1 MTLVLFLAVLFFGIL
16 IGLPIAF
23 ALLLASIAL
32 MIQLDTFSSD
42 ILAQGLVNGV
52 DSFPLLAI
60 PFFLVAGEVM
70 SRGGLS
76 TKIVNLA
83 MTLVGHRRGGLGY
96 VAIITSIVLAG
107 LSGSAVADA
116 AALVSILYPMM
127 RKAGYP
133 EGRSLGLLASGGIIA
148 PIIPPSLP
156 LILMGVAGNISIG
169 KLFMAGIAPGL
180 MMGLTLMIVWR
191 YVMRNEEIETLPRAS
206 GAERMAA
213 LKDGFW
219 ALLLPVII
227 IGGIRSGAFTPT
239 EAAVVAAVY
248 AIIVSTLVYRS
259 LTWTMMYEVL
269 LSAARS
275 TAMVMFLV
283 GAAMVASWLI
293 TVAQLPQQ
301 LGVLL
306 APLIE
311 SPRLLMLVIM
321 LIVFAVGMVMDL
333 APTILILVPLF
344 MPITAMAGIDP
355 VYFGLMFVLNCSI
368 GLLTPPVG
376 TVLNVICG
384 VSKVA
389 MSTAVKGVIPFV
401 AAYAT
406 LLGLFIL
413 FPELITIP
421 ADILGGSAR

>member
-1 MTLVLFLAVLFFGIL
+1 MTLILFLGVLFIAIVL
-16 IGLPIAF
+16 GLPVAF
-23 ALLLASIAL
+23 ALLLAAMVL
-32 MIQLDTFSSD
+32 MVHLGTFSPD
-42 ILAQGLVNGV
+42 ILAQGLINGV
-52 DSFPLLAI
+52 DNFPLLAI

-76 TKIVNLA
+76 ERIVRLA
-83 MTLVGHRRGGLGY
+83 MTLVGHKRGGLGY
-96 VAIITSIVLAG
+96 VAVMTAIVLAG

-116 AALVSILYPMM
+116 AALVAILYPMM

-156 LILMGVAGNISIG
+156 LILIGVAGNISIA

-180 MMGLTLMIVWR
+180 MMGLTLMVVWSFI
-191 YVMRNEEIETLPRAS
+191 MRNEQIETLPKAT
-206 GAERMAA
+206 GAERMKA
-213 LKDGFW
+213 LREGIW
-219 ALLLPVII
+219 ALFLPIII

-248 AIIVSTLVYRS
+248 AILVSSLVYRA
-259 LTWTMMYEVL
+259 LTWKILLEVL
-269 LSAARS
+269 ITAGRS
-275 TAMVMFLV
+275 TAMVMLLV
-283 GAAMVASWLI
+283 GAAMVAAWLI

-301 LGVLL
+301 LAETLS
-306 APLIE
+306 PLID

-321 LIVFAVGMVMDL
+321 LIVLAVGRVMDL
-333 APTILILVPLF
+333 SPTVLILVPLL
-344 MPITAMAGIDP
+344 MPVVKLAGIDP
-355 VYFGLMFVLNCSI
+355 VYFGLMFILNCSI

-384 VSKVA
+384 VGRVQMSVA
-389 MSTAVKGVIPFV
+389 VRGVVPFLL
-401 AAYAT
+401 AYAA

-413 FPELITIP
+413 FPQLIIVP
-421 ADILGGSAR
+421 AKFLGG

>member
-1 MTLVLFLAVLFFGIL
+1 MTLFLFLGVLFVAIL
-16 IGLPIAF
+16 VGLPVAF
-23 ALLLASIAL
+23 ALLLASMVL
-32 MIQLDTFSSD
+32 MVQLNTFSPD
-42 ILAQGLVNGV
+42 ILAQGLINGV

-70 SRGGLS
+70 SKGGLS
-76 TKIVNLA
+76 ERIVRLA

-96 VAIITSIVLAG
+96 VAVLTAIVLAG

-127 RKAGYP
+127 RNAGYP

-156 LILMGVAGNISIG
+156 LILIGVAGNISIA

-180 MMGLTLMIVWR
+180 MMGVTLMVVWSLL
-191 YVMRNEEIETLPRAS
+191 MRKGDIATLPKAS
-206 GAERMAA
+206 GGERLVA
-213 LKDGFW
+213 LKEGIW

-248 AIIVSTLVYRS
+248 AIFISAVVYRT
-259 LTWTMMYEVL
+259 LTLALLFEVL
-269 LSAARS
+269 VAAGRA

-283 GAAMVASWLI
+283 GAAMVAAWLI

-301 LGVLL
+301 LAAMLQ
-306 APLIE
+306 PLID

-321 LIVFAVGMVMDL
+321 LIVLAVGMVMDL
-333 APTILILVPLF
+333 SPTILILVPLL
-344 MPITAMAGIDP
+344 MPVVKLAGIDP
-355 VYFGLMFVLNCSI
+355 VYFGLMFVMNCSI

-384 VSKVA
+384 VGKVP
-389 MSTAVKGVIPFV
+389 MSAAVRGIAPFLS
-401 AAYAT
+401 AYVV
-406 LLGLFIL
+406 LLGLFII
-413 FPELITIP
+413 FPELITVP
-421 ADILGGSAR
+421 AKILGG

>member
-1 MTLVLFLAVLFFGIL
+1 MTLVLFLAVLFFGIFV
-16 IGLPIAF
+16 GLPIAF

-32 MIQLDTFSSD
+32 MIQLDSFSSD

-76 TKIVNLA
+76 TRIVTLA

-96 VAIITSIVLAG
+96 VAIITAIVLAG

-127 RKAGYP
+127 RRAGYP

-156 LILMGVAGNISIG
+156 LILIGVAGNISIG

-191 YVMRNEEIETLPRAS
+191 YLMRNEEIETLPRAS
-206 GAERMAA
+206 GPARMAA
-213 LKDGFW
+213 LKDGIW

-227 IGGIRSGAFTPT
+227 IGGIRTGAFTPT

-248 AIIVSTLVYRS
+248 AIVISLLVYRS
-259 LTWTMMYEVL
+259 LTWAMMYEVL
-269 LSAARS
+269 LSSARS

-306 APLIE
+306 APLIDN
-311 SPRLLMLVIM
+311 PRLLMLVIM

-344 MPITAMAGIDP
+344 MPLTALAGIDP

-368 GLLTPPVG
+368 GLITPPVG

-384 VSKVA
+384 VSKVGMGA
-389 MSTAVKGVIPFV
+389 AVRGVAPFV

-421 ADILGGSAR
+421 ASVLGGTAR

>member
-1 MTLVLFLAVLFFGIL
+1 MTLLLFLAVLFFGIL

-156 LILMGVAGNISIG
+156 LILIGVAGNISIG

-180 MMGLTLMIVWR
+180 MMGLTLMVVWR
-191 YVMRNEEIETLPRAS
+191 YLMRNEEIETLPRAS
-206 GAERMAA
+206 GAERWAA

-248 AIIVSTLVYRS
+248 AIIISTLVYRS
-259 LTWTMMYEVL
+259 LTLALMYDVL

-306 APLIE
+306 EPLIDN
-311 SPRLLMLVIM
+311 PRLLMLVIM
-321 LIVFAVGMVMDL
+321 IIVFAVGMVMDL

-384 VSKVA
+384 VARVQ
-389 MSTAVKGVIPFV
+389 MSTAVKGVGPFV
-401 AAYAT
+401 AVYAC

-421 ADILGGSAR
+421 AEIFGGSAR

>member
-23 ALLLASIAL
+23 ALLLSSVAVML
-32 MIQLDTFSSD
+32 QLDSFNSD

-76 TKIVNLA
+76 TRIVTLA

-96 VAIITSIVLAG
+96 VAILTSIVLAG

-133 EGRSLGLLASGGIIA
+133 EGRSLGLLGAGGIIA

-180 MMGLTLMIVWR
+180 MLGLTLMLVWR
-191 YVMRNEEIETLPRAS
+191 YMMRNEEIATLPRAS
-206 GAERMAA
+206 RAERLAA
-213 LKDGFW
+213 LKDGVW

-248 AIIVSTLVYRS
+248 AILVSLFVYRTV
-259 LTWTMMYEVL
+259 TWALLYDVL
-269 LSAARS
+269 LSSARS

-306 APLIE
+306 APLID

-344 MPITAMAGIDP
+344 MPLVNMAGIDP

-384 VSKVA
+384 VAKVN
-389 MSTAVKGVIPFV
+389 MTVAVRGVTPFV
-401 AAYAT
+401 AAYAA

-421 ADILGGSAR
+421 AGILGGSTR

>member
-1 MTLVLFLAVLFFGIL
+1 MTLILFLGVLFVAILA
-16 IGLPIAF
+16 GLPVAF
-23 ALLLASIAL
+23 ALLLSAMAL
-32 MIQLDTFSSD
+32 MLHLGTFSPD
-42 ILAQGLVNGV
+42 ILAQGLINGV

-70 SRGGLS
+70 SKGGLS
-76 TKIVNLA
+76 ERIVRLA
-83 MTLVGHRRGGLGY
+83 MTLVGHKRGGLGY
-96 VAIITSIVLAG
+96 VAILTAIVLAG

-116 AALVSILYPMM
+116 AALVAILYPMM

-156 LILMGVAGNISIG
+156 LILIGVAGNISIA

-180 MMGLTLMIVWR
+180 MMGVTLMVVWS
-191 YVMRNEEIETLPRAS
+191 YIMRNEQIDTLPKAS
-206 GAERMAA
+206 GKERLAA
-213 LKDGFW
+213 LKDGIW

-248 AIIVSTLVYRS
+248 AIIVSTVVYRALS
-259 LTWTMMYEVL
+259 WKILLEVL
-269 LSAARS
+269 VTAGRS

-283 GAAMVASWLI
+283 GAAMVAAWLI

-301 LGVLL
+301 LAEMLQ
-306 APLIE
+306 PLID
-311 SPRLLMLVIM
+311 SPRLLMFVIM
-321 LIVFAVGMVMDL
+321 LIVLAVGMVMDL
-333 APTILILVPLF
+333 SPTVLILVPLF
-344 MPITAMAGIDP
+344 MPVVKMAGIDP
-355 VYFGLMFVLNCSI
+355 VYFGLMFILNCSI

-384 VSKVA
+384 VGRVPMSVA
-389 MSTAVKGVIPFV
+389 VRGVVPFIF
-401 AAYAT
+401 AYAA
-406 LLGLFIL
+406 LLGLFII
-413 FPELITIP
+413 FPQLITVP
-421 ADILGGSAR
+421 ANFLGG

>member
-1 MTLVLFLAVLFFGIL
+1 MTLILFLGVLFVAILA
-16 IGLPIAF
+16 GLPVAF
-23 ALLLASIAL
+23 ALLLSAMAL
-32 MIQLDTFSSD
+32 MLHLGTFSPD
-42 ILAQGLVNGV
+42 ILAQGLINGV

-70 SRGGLS
+70 SKGGLS
-76 TKIVNLA
+76 ERIVRLA
-83 MTLVGHRRGGLGY
+83 MTLVGHKRGGLGY
-96 VAIITSIVLAG
+96 VAILTAIVLAG

-116 AALVSILYPMM
+116 AALVAILYPMM

-156 LILMGVAGNISIG
+156 LILIGVAGNISIA

-180 MMGLTLMIVWR
+180 MMGVTLMVVWS
-191 YVMRNEEIETLPRAS
+191 YIMRNEQIETLPKAS
-206 GAERMAA
+206 GKERLAA
-213 LKDGFW
+213 LKDGIW

-248 AIIVSTLVYRS
+248 AIIVSTVVYRA
-259 LTWTMMYEVL
+259 LTWKILLEVL
-269 LSAARS
+269 VTAGRS

-283 GAAMVASWLI
+283 GAAMVAAWLI

-301 LGVLL
+301 LAEMLQ
-306 APLIE
+306 PLID

-321 LIVFAVGMVMDL
+321 LIVLAVGMVMDL
-333 APTILILVPLF
+333 SPTVLILVPLF
-344 MPITAMAGIDP
+344 MPVVKMAGIDP
-355 VYFGLMFVLNCSI
+355 VYFGLMFILNCSI

-384 VSKVA
+384 VGRVPMSVA
-389 MSTAVKGVIPFV
+389 VRGVVPFLF
-401 AAYAT
+401 AYAA
-406 LLGLFIL
+406 LLGLFII
-413 FPELITIP
+413 FPQLITVP
-421 ADILGGSAR
+421 AKFLGG

>member
-1 MTLVLFLAVLFFGIL
+1 MTLILFLGVLFVAILA
-16 IGLPIAF
+16 GLPVAF
-23 ALLLASIAL
+23 ALLLSAMAL
-32 MIQLDTFSSD
+32 MLHLGTFSPD
-42 ILAQGLVNGV
+42 ILAQGLINGV

-70 SRGGLS
+70 SKGGLS
-76 TKIVNLA
+76 ERIVRLA
-83 MTLVGHRRGGLGY
+83 MTLVGHKRGGLGY
-96 VAIITSIVLAG
+96 VAILTAIVLAG

-116 AALVSILYPMM
+116 AALVAILYPMM

-156 LILMGVAGNISIG
+156 LILIGVAGNISIA

-180 MMGLTLMIVWR
+180 MMGVTLTVVWS
-191 YVMRNEEIETLPRAS
+191 YIMRNEQIETLPKAS
-206 GAERMAA
+206 GKERLAA
-213 LKDGFW
+213 LKDGIW

-248 AIIVSTLVYRS
+248 AIIVSTVVYRA
-259 LTWTMMYEVL
+259 LTWKILLEVL
-269 LSAARS
+269 VTAGRS

-283 GAAMVASWLI
+283 GAAMVAAWLI

-301 LGVLL
+301 LAEMLQ
-306 APLIE
+306 PLID

-321 LIVFAVGMVMDL
+321 LIVLAVGMVMDL
-333 APTILILVPLF
+333 SPTVLILVPLF
-344 MPITAMAGIDP
+344 MPVVKMAGIDP
-355 VYFGLMFVLNCSI
+355 VYFGLMFILNCSI

-384 VSKVA
+384 VGRVPMSVA
-389 MSTAVKGVIPFV
+389 VRGVMPFLF
-401 AAYAT
+401 AYAA
-406 LLGLFIL
+406 LLGLFII
-413 FPELITIP
+413 FPQLITVP
-421 ADILGGSAR
+421 AKFLGG